1 MDRFCDVEIGP
12 DQWNKY
18 RVKYVVDEL
27 VEYLPAFVGVCL
39 GKLITCGSLW
49 AQPFYI

>member
-1 MDRFCDVEIGP
+1 MEIGP
-12 DQWNKY
+12 DQWNKD

-27 VEYLPAFVGVCL
+27 VEYLPAFIGVCL
-39 GKLITCGSLW
+39 GKLITCGSFG

>member
-12 DQWNKY
+12 DQGNEDG
-18 RVKYVVDEL
+18 VKYVVDEF

-39 GKLITCGSLW
+39 GKFITCGSLW
-49 AQPFYI
+49 SQPFYI